1 MWRVEPQKPQ
11 NSIRKPLECGNSNA
25 GFASRWPG
33 LLWSGPQDHR
43 MSMFSVTQPSRLS
56 FHATFVSRKSQMALI
71 QILAQKTSRNS
82 KKHVCISVCE
92 LHIVS
97 SQPPPPITYTVCALS
112 AGVCV
117 CVCACWGLENIAA

>member
-1 MWRVEPQKPQ
+1 
-11 NSIRKPLECGNSNA
+11 
-25 GFASRWPG
+25 
-33 LLWSGPQDHR
+33 
-43 MSMFSVTQPSRLS
+43 MFSVTQPSRLS

-117 CVCACWGLENIAA
+117 CVRAGALKILQPKRNGDIFSYHRGFWVSTCV